1 MGLSCTTLRRHKLEV
16 EGLGADNLILG
27 RGAFGT
33 VVHGKWCGV
42 KVRHRN
48 IIFIKVLVFKV
59 AVKVMEA
66 EATARRKKSLESE
79 VL

>member
-33 VVHGKWCGV
+33 VVLGKWCGS

-48 IIFIKVLVFKV
+48 IIFMYVWLFKV
-59 AVKVMEA
+59 AVKVMES
-66 EATARRKKSLESE
+66 EATARRKKSLDSE
-79 VL
+79 VP